1 MRRGGSGVDR
11 RVRQGPRICTAIAVG
26 ALTLALVVAGCTGR
40 SPSSPAPTV
49 VASSQ
54 SETPTRPVSP
64 GAPDTY
70 TQVDP
75 AMVAGINSAVQENL
89 KRGRY
94 TYLSLPD
101 IPGATGLR
109 TALQRDLKPQVQRFK
124 ELSPGTDQA
133 PYPELGVTWQLIAAS
148 PAAIGVRL
156 VTREVGNDDTFTGK
170 VETGWWDPATE
181 RLRPARDLIRTGA
194 DREFFD
200 RLAAAAAANPAI
212 DQDRFTEQLQG
223 EWESFDSIAFT
234 TAGRLWIEF
243 DRAQISSDDQPVGIT
258 IDAQGL
264 LSDFGEAARLASTTP
279 SDPGLGTGT
288 SSGTPTLTPPSPSAT
303 KAAPTTKPPAT
314 GKVNCAKLKCV
325 ALTFDDG
332 PVAGTTGLLNVLKA
346 KGVHATFFMVGSNA
360 AMHPSIVRR
369 IVADGHVVGNHSWD
383 HPQLTRLSADAI
395 RRELTRTNA
404 SIVKGGA
411 PQPTLVRP
419 PFGATNSA
427 VEKVAAELGMAQ
439 ILWNVDPLDWK
450 DRNTALV
457 TKRVLGSTRTGSI
470 VLSHDIHPTTRAAYA
485 KIIDGLRAKG
495 FTLVTVP
502 ELLGNKQQP
511 GRKYFAR

>member
-1 MRRGGSGVDR
+1 MVRIFGRDG
-11 RVRQGPRICTAIAVG
+11 RVPRFVPPARSTLIAV
-26 ALTLALVVAGCTGR
+26 ALACGLVLAGCTSTGMER
-40 SPSSPAPTV
+40 PTSTAVATTHTEAPT
-49 VASSQ
+49 A
-54 SETPTRPVSP
+54 PASP
-64 GAPDTY
+64 GAPGTY

-75 AMVAGINSAVQENL
+75 AVVAGINSAVQENL
-89 KRGRY
+89 RRGRY

-101 IPGATGLR
+101 IPGAAGLR
-109 TALQRDLKPQVQRFK
+109 TALQADLQPQVQRFK
-124 ELSPGTDQA
+124 ELSPGTEKA

-148 PAAIGVRL
+148 PSAIGVRL
-156 VTREVGNDDTFTGK
+156 VTREVGKDDTFTGK
-170 VETGWWDPATE
+170 VETGWWDPATTK
-181 RLRPARDLIRTGA
+181 LRPARDLIRAGA

-200 RLAAAAAANPAI
+200 RLTAAAAADPAV
-212 DQDRFTEQLQG
+212 DQAGFTEQLQG

-234 TAGRLWIEF
+234 TGGRLWIEF

-258 IDAQGL
+258 MDAEGL
-264 LSDFGEAARLASTTP
+264 LSDFGKAARLASINP
-279 SDPGLGTGT
+279 SDPGLGEGT
-288 SSGTPTLTPPSPSAT
+288 PSGTPTPTPTSPSAT
-303 KAAPTTKPPAT
+303 KPAPTTKPPAT
-314 GKVNCAKLKCV
+314 GKMNCAKLKCV

-332 PVAGTTGLLNVLKA
+332 PVAGTTQLLDVLKT

-369 IVADGHVVGNHSWD
+369 MVAEGHVIGNHSWD

-404 SIVKGGA
+404 AIVKAGA

-419 PFGATNSA
+419 PFGATNST
-427 VEKVAAELGMAQ
+427 VTKVAAQLGVAQ

-450 DRNTALV
+450 DRNTTLV
-457 TKRVLGSTRTGSI
+457 TRRVLASTRTGSI

-502 ELLGNKQQP
+502 ELLGNKQLP
-511 GRKYFAR
+511 GKKYFAR